1 MVQRKC
7 VCNSSS
13 ILHASVQHFT
23 HYTILCIGC
32 RCRFVHFMVLLTN
45 MCGKKTVSTC
55 WRSDRKQLKHIT
67 AKFLSTHYHHG
78 QTHLFPLHRFLVHS
92 LQNIVNIDNRG
103 TSHCYK
109 YTTFSPGVVDQFR
122 TKTFQIELKMHHVT
136 SVLKSVQTSL
146 TFFGCSPGEPFIW
159 CIKQL
164 KVSCKTN
171 THGKIH
177 CDGKGLVSST
187 ALTIQGDP
195 MLFLPRISL
204 SETNVVFKPPQP
216 DEKAQQGKTTVTD

>member
-13 ILHASVQHFT
+13 ILHGSVQHFA

-32 RCRFVHFMVLLTN
+32 RCRLVHFMVLLTN

-55 WRSDRKQLKHIT
+55 WHSDRKQLKHAT
-67 AKFLSTHYHHG
+67 AKFLSTHYHRG
-78 QTHLFPLHRFLVHS
+78 QKHLFPLHRFLVHS

-109 YTTFSPGVVDQFR
+109 YTMQTFSPGVVDQLW
-122 TKTFQIELKMHHVT
+122 TKTFQKELKMHHVT

-146 TFFGCSPGEPFIW
+146 TFFGRSPGEPFIW

-177 CDGKGLVSST
+177 CDGKGFAAST

-195 MLFLPRISL
+195 MLFSAQNISFR
-204 SETNVVFKPPQP
+204 NKCCFFKPPQP
-216 DEKAQQGKTTVTD
+216 DE